1 MITSAQYAALMTPE
15 AIAQR
20 AAAAEQNRLA
30 NARRFSAQNDGTRG
44 ILNPGY
50 NPGRGNVRYD
60 HTQYGSGANAI
71 KYIDDARKVFETYQ
85 ALTPNQKGYEN
96 AQNYLGA
103 LRHNTGITDWTRA
116 TNRQLF
122 EAIDDTF
129 RGYQEDNKKENFKFG
144 LVDAAKLA
152 AAAGATVATAG
163 AAAPYFGA
171 TLGGTVAT
179 GALAGAVGATTS
191 GVLNDNLSLRGVA
204 TGAAL
209 GGIGGAGKYAL
220 TNARAAGAP
229 FHAGALGKGFTSS
242 SLYSPSSLG
251 ATGATGAGV
260 TGLGGGAYTAGKGMM
275 NASALFNPSV
285 AANWASMPIGTAARY
300 GNAVAGARTGI
311 NSALPGMGGG
321 LTTAQGAGTAALRTP
336 QTGLNSAIMHSGQ
349 SGAAASSPATW
360 MGTSAASLYNPVSL
374 GGTPSPTWMQRGMNA
389 LDRLMQ
395 SDVLSQIAG
404 GNQAAAARLPTR
416 YLAAPG
422 VGRGSTIDGLPIP
435 TTGIREALAQQ
446 AAKRLKNTGGLTRLT
461 PIQSGLLR
469 L

>member
-229 FHAGALGKGFTSS
+229 FHAGALGKGFNSSALYSANSFPETLPSSVLGYSGTTAASTVPGLTGILGGKYVAGQGFTNAS
-242 SLYSPSSLG
+242 SLVNPS
-251 ATGATGAGV
+251 AAANWFPTPAGAGV
-260 TGLGGGAYTAGKGMM
+260 
-275 NASALFNPSV
+275 
-285 AANWASMPIGTAARY
+285 
-300 GNAVAGARTGI
+300 
-311 NSALPGMGGG
+311 LP
-321 LTTAQGAGTAALRTP
+321 TT
-336 QTGLNSAIMHSGQ
+336 
-349 SGAAASSPATW
+349 PATW